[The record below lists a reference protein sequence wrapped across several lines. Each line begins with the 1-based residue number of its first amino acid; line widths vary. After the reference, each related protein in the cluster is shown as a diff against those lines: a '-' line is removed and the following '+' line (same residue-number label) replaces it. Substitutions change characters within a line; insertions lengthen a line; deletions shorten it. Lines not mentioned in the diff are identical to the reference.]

1 MGMTLLL
8 VGDDMDNVANNVD
21 SLLVEVHTTYSYS
34 GD

>member
-21 SLLVEVHTTYSYS
+21 SLLVEVHTTYSS
-34 GD
+34 SRD

>member
-8 VGDDMDNVANNVD
+8 VGDDMDNAGNNVD

>member
-8 VGDDMDNVANNVD
+8 VGDDMDNVENNVD
-21 SLLVEVHTTYSYS
+21 NLLVEVHTTYSYS